1 MNKDAMKILQS
12 STPEELI
19 KHRPSGKDKF
29 GKEKMLDYID
39 ARFCMDRLDE
49 AVGPLNWRQEFQSIN
64 GTLFCGVSILTKG
77 GEWITKWDC
86 GTESNFEKEKGL
98 ASDAFKRACVSWGIA
113 RDLYD
118 ADRKKN
124 KESSVL
130 SEKKDGAA
138 KGDKPKVASSG
149 NSEVGD
155 PGLMPFGK
163 HKGKPIKTIPDSY
176 FKWCVDNM
184 DHNSDAL
191 DFCVG
196 VLNRRSEEP
205 TDDKMG
211 GF

>member
-1 MNKDAMKILQS
+1 MNKDSIKILQS

-19 KHRPSGKDKF
+19 KQRPQKDKF
-29 GKEKMLDYID
+29 GNTKMLDYID

-64 GTLFCGVSILTKG
+64 GTLFCGVSILYK

-98 ASDAFKRACVSWGIA
+98 ASDSFKRACVSWGIA

-130 SEKKDGAA
+130 SEKKGDAA
-138 KGDKPKVASSG
+138 KGSQPEVASSG
-149 NSEVGD
+149 T
-155 PGLMPFGK
+155 MPWGK
-163 HKGKPIKTIPDSY
+163 HQGKPITSIPDSY
-176 FKWCVDNM
+176 FTYCVKNM
-184 DHNSDAL
+184 DDGEAK
-191 DFCVG
+191 DFCKDI
-196 VLNRRSEEP
+196 LAARAEKP
-205 TDDKMG
+205 TDDKIG